1 MEMESKTT
9 VVWANWAMCETQ
21 FCFLLP
27 LPFDFF
33 FQTRRAGEEGLG
45 AGLVDISGALLPSR
59 GNHLVSPKP
68 STVFSQETQKL
79 KTVGPV
85 GGWAYSNSK
94 LCVLPFIS
102 EAFPDTLTKA
112 RITVKAGYRTGSCQE
127 IQAQEV
133 GVEPLPVQ
141 AALQEVV

>member
-1 MEMESKTT
+1 
-9 VVWANWAMCETQ
+9 MCETQ

-85 GGWAYSNSK
+85 GG
-94 LCVLPFIS
+94 
-102 EAFPDTLTKA
+102 
-112 RITVKAGYRTGSCQE
+112 
-127 IQAQEV
+127 
-133 GVEPLPVQ
+133 
-141 AALQEVV
+141 